1 MASPGMPAFPDAAI
15 EWLVDRPLASARLLV
30 IGAASAP
37 VIERL
42 ARTGASLVAVA
53 SSRAGLRVLTQ
64 RAPRALPVAA
74 RPERLP
80 FVPCAF
86 DAVFVHQSLHAL
98 PTEALPELSRVLKP
112 GGRLAASWTIR
123 DDSVPWVRR
132 LAALMRDVDPSA
144 MSGDYGT
151 HAIDHVHDSQHFDDV
166 ERRNHRLW
174 VPISRVDLLT
184 MVADRFPTLDAARLT
199 PLMAAVGALYEDAAK
214 PPSPLLL
221 PYAVTCWRAS
231 ADHTEFTSQIRLP
244 DDGLPISL

>member
-1 MASPGMPAFPDAAI
+1 MASPGIPAFPDAAI
-15 EWLVDRPLASARLLV
+15 EWLVEQPLESARVLV
-30 IGAASAP
+30 VGRTSAP

-42 ARTGASLVAVA
+42 ARTGASLIGVA
-53 SSRAGLRVLTQ
+53 SSRAGIRALTQ
-64 RAPRALPVAA
+64 RAPRTLPVVAQ
-74 RPERLP
+74 PTRLP

-86 DAVFVHQSLHAL
+86 DAVFVHQSLHTL
-98 PTEALPELSRVLKP
+98 PTEALTEFSRVLKP
-112 GGRLAASWTIR
+112 GGHLAASWTIR

-132 LAALMRDVDPSA
+132 LTALMREVDPAA

-151 HAIDHVHDSQHFDDV
+151 RAIDHVHDNPHFTDV

-184 MVADRFPTLDAARLT
+184 MVADRFLTLDADRLT
-199 PLMAAVGALYEDAAK
+199 SLMSAVGALYEDAAR

-231 ADHTEFTSQIRLP
+231 ADHSEFTSQIRLP
-244 DDGLPISL
+244 DDGLSIPL